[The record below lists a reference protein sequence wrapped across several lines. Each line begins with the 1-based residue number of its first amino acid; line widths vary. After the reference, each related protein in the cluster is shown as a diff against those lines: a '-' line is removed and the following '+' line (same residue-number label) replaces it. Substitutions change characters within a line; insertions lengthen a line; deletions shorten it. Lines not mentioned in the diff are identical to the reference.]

1 MEFDSVN
8 TNGGS
13 DLNKF
18 ARLNENAKILENQA
32 DNDDVNQKFYTY
44 RVVNFFSNFLFLKEF
59 NELLDEEI
67 PAHIKEARLNEL
79 KMKAREHQYMQQNN
93 QSIYQ

>member
-44 RVVNFFSNFLFLKEF
+44 RVVDFFFKIFF
-59 NELLDEEI
+59 F
-67 PAHIKEARLNEL
+67 
-79 KMKAREHQYMQQNN
+79 
-93 QSIYQ
+93 